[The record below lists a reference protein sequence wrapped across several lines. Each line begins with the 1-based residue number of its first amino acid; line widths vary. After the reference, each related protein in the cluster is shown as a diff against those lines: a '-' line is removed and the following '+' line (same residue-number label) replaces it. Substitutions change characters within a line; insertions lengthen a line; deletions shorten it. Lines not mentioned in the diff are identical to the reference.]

1 MDENYIVY
9 IKTDTEN
16 NIVVINSSAFVSD
29 TTGYIEID
37 EGTGDKYHHA
47 QNHYLDKPITDD
59 YGRFNYRYIDG
70 KVVEIPES
78 EKPPIPLPEPTQE
91 ERLNVLEAAMLE
103 VILGG

>member
-1 MDENYIVY
+1 MDNNYKVYVKVDEN
-9 IKTDTEN
+9 N
-16 NIVVINSSAFVSD
+16 NITAVNSSAFLPD

-37 EGTGDKYHHA
+37 EGVGDKYHHA
-47 QNHYLDKPITDD
+47 QNHYLDKPLTDD

-91 ERLNVLEAAMLE
+91 KRIEALEEALLE
-103 VILGG
+103 VVLGG